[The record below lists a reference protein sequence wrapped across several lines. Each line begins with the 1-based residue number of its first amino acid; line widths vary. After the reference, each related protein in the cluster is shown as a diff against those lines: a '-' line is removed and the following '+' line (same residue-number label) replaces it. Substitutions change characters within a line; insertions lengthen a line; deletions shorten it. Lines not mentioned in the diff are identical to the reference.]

1 MTHMKEPIILTQNL
15 KKFYKRGNLFDVG
28 VDSVDIAV
36 RKGEFTSVMGPSGS
50 GKTTLLNLIGAL
62 DTPTQGKV
70 ILDGVDLTTVPE
82 RKLYKVRRDKLGFIF
97 QSFYL
102 VPTMTALENVLLPT
116 LPVGKKKY
124 AERAESLLKLVGLDG
139 LEAKKINFLSS
150 GQQQRVAIARSLIT
164 NPPIILAD
172 EPTGNL
178 DSQTGS
184 EIFHLLRDLSKKE
197 EKTVLIVTHD
207 SRIAKGT
214 ERIIFLKDGR
224 ISEKPSVELNIT
236 F

>member
-1 MTHMKEPIILTQNL
+1 MKEPIILTKNL
-15 KKFYKRGNLFDVG
+15 RKFYKRGNLFDVG
-28 VDSVDIAV
+28 VDLVDISV

-70 ILDGVDLTTVPE
+70 VLDGVDLTTVPE
-82 RKLYKVRRDKLGFIF
+82 RKLYKIRRDKLGFIF

-102 VPTMTALENVLLPT
+102 VSTMTVLENVLLPT

-124 AERAESLLKLVGLDG
+124 TERAEPLLKLVGLGG
-139 LEAKKINFLSS
+139 LETKKVNFLSS
-150 GQQQRVAIARSLIT
+150 GQQQRVAIARSLIMD
-164 NPPIILAD
+164 PPIILAD

-184 EIFHLLRDLSKKE
+184 EIFHLLRDLSEKE

-207 SRIAKGT
+207 PRIAKGT

>member
-1 MTHMKEPIILTQNL
+1 MTHMKEPIILTQNVR
-15 KKFYKRGNLFDVG
+15 KFYKRGNIFDVG

-124 AERAESLLKLVGLDG
+124 TERAETLLKLVGLDE

-150 GQQQRVAIARSLIT
+150 GQQQRVAIARSLIMD
-164 NPPIILAD
+164 PPIILAD

-207 SRIAKGT
+207 PRIAKGT

>member
-1 MTHMKEPIILTQNL
+1 
-15 KKFYKRGNLFDVG
+15 
-28 VDSVDIAV
+28 
-36 RKGEFTSVMGPSGS
+36 
-50 GKTTLLNLIGAL
+50 
-62 DTPTQGKV
+62 
-70 ILDGVDLTTVPE
+70 
-82 RKLYKVRRDKLGFIF
+82 
-97 QSFYL
+97 
-102 VPTMTALENVLLPT
+102 MTALENVLLPT
-116 LPVGKKKY
+116 LPVGKKKFR
-124 AERAESLLKLVGLDG
+124 ERAEHLLKLVGLKE
-139 LEAKKINFLSS
+139 LETKKVNFFSS
-150 GQQQRVAIARSLIT
+150 GQQQRVAIARSLIM

-197 EKTVLIVTHD
+197 GKTVLIVTHD

>member
-1 MTHMKEPIILTQNL
+1 MEKPVILTQNL
-15 KKFYKRGNLFDVG
+15 RKFYKRGAIFDVG

-36 RKGEFTSVMGPSGS
+36 RKGEFISVMGPSGS

-70 ILDGVDLTTVPE
+70 VLDGVDLTTVPE

-124 AERAESLLKLVGLDG
+124 TERAEPLLKLVGLDG
-139 LEAKKINFLSS
+139 LETKKINFLSS
-150 GQQQRVAIARSLIT
+150 GQQQRVTIARSLIM

-207 SRIAKGT
+207 PRIAKGT

>member
-1 MTHMKEPIILTQNL
+1 MEEPVILTKNL
-15 KKFYKRGNLFDVG
+15 RKFYKRGDIFDVG
-28 VDSVDIAV
+28 IDSVDISIE
-36 RKGEFTSVMGPSGS
+36 KGEFTSVMGPSGS

-62 DTPTQGKV
+62 DKPTQGKV
-70 ILDGVDLTTVPE
+70 VLDGVDLTTIPE
-82 RKLYKVRRDKLGFIF
+82 RKLYKIRRDKLGFIF

-102 VPTMTALENVLLPT
+102 VPTMTSLENVLLPT
-116 LPVGKKKY
+116 LPVGKNKY
-124 AERAESLLKLVGLDG
+124 KEKAERLLSLVGLEK
-139 LEAKKINFLSS
+139 LESKKVNYLSS
-150 GQQQRVAIARSLIT
+150 GQQQRVAIARSLIM

-197 EKTVLIVTHD
+197 GKTVLIVTHD
-207 SRIAKGT
+207 PRIAKGT

-224 ISEKPSVELNIT
+224 ISKQPSVELNIT

>member
-1 MTHMKEPIILTQNL
+1 MEEPVILTKNL
-15 KKFYKRGNLFDVG
+15 RKFYKRGNIFDVG
-28 VDSVDIAV
+28 IDSVDISIE
-36 RKGEFTSVMGPSGS
+36 KGEFTSVMGPSGS

-62 DTPTQGKV
+62 DKPTQGKV
-70 ILDGVDLTTVPE
+70 VLDGVDLTTIPE
-82 RKLYKVRRDKLGFIF
+82 RKLYKIRRDKLGFIF

-124 AERAESLLKLVGLDG
+124 RERAEHLLKLVGLEG
-139 LEAKKINFLSS
+139 LETKKVNFLSS
-150 GQQQRVAIARSLIT
+150 GQQQRVAIARSLIM

-184 EIFHLLRDLSKKE
+184 EIFHLLRDLSKKKG
-197 EKTVLIVTHD
+197 KTVLIVTHD
-207 SRIAKGT
+207 PRIAKGT

>member
-1 MTHMKEPIILTQNL
+1 MEEPIILTQ
-15 KKFYKRGNLFDVG
+15 KVRKFYKRGKLFDVG
-28 VDSVDIAV
+28 VDSADITV
-36 RKGEFTSVMGPSGS
+36 RKGEFISVMGPSGS

-62 DTPTQGKV
+62 DVPTQGKV
-70 ILDGVDLTTVPE
+70 VLDGVDLTSIPE

-102 VPTMTALENVLLPT
+102 VTTMTALENVLLPT

-124 AERAESLLKLVGLDG
+124 KDKAEHLLKLVGLEG
-139 LEAKKINFLSS
+139 LETKKVIFLSS
-150 GQQQRVAIARSLIT
+150 GQQQRVAIARSLVM

-197 EKTVLIVTHD
+197 GKTVLIVTHD
-207 SRIAKGT
+207 PRIAKGT

-224 ISEKPSVELNIT
+224 ISKQPSVELNIT